1 MAVVPFNPYAVHARR
16 AEREAKERAEAAAR
30 EAARQRTRLPE
41 APPPV
46 PKLRVNLSPSAATR
60 TLAALGLGVAVCATV
75 AATLSL
81 ITAQTGVGVRVT
93 APTLGRLTAWL
104 ASMPWLFLGVT
115 LFAISRIEALVR
127 RGDAR
132 IWTGLSIAAG
142 LLAAWQATGGI
153 VVEGVSPLVRVGGF
167 ITLVGIAGLVLRD
180 FCSTDSGSVRLQ
192 ILGGLV
198 GGLAVAVGPFL
209 MAGQALL
216 PVEDRSAALTAMLG
230 GCDALLGLVVATL
243 TVHATLIYVRD
254 FLPDFTI
261 ALDTADEPATHTRKG
276 A

>member
-41 APPPV
+41 APLPV

-81 ITAQTGVGVRVT
+81 ITSHAGIGVRVT

-104 ASMPWLFLGVT
+104 ASMPWLFLGLT

-132 IWTGLSIAAG
+132 VWTGLSIAAG

-167 ITLVGIAGLVLRD
+167 ITLVGISGLVLRD

-216 PVEDRSAALTAMLG
+216 PVEDRSAALAAMLG

-261 ALDTADEPATHTRKG
+261 ALDTADEPATPTRKG

>member
-1 MAVVPFNPYAVHARR
+1 MAVVPFNPYTVHARR
-16 AEREAKERAEAAAR
+16 AAREAQARAEAAAR
-30 EAARQRTRLPE
+30 EQARQRTKLPE

-46 PKLRVNLSPSAATR
+46 PKLHVNLSPAAATR

-81 ITAQTGVGVRVT
+81 IAQTQVGVRMA
-93 APTLGRLTAWL
+93 APTLERLTAWL
-104 ASMPWLFLGVT
+104 ASMPWIFLGVT
-115 LFAISRIEALVR
+115 LFAISRIETLVR
-127 RGDAR
+127 RTDAR
-132 IWTGLSIAAG
+132 VWTGLAATAT
-142 LLAAWQATGGI
+142 LFAAWQATGG
-153 VVEGVSPLVRVGGF
+153 VMVDGLSPIVRVGGF
-167 ITLVGIAGLVLRD
+167 ITLLGVAGLLLRD

-192 ILGGLV
+192 IVGGLA
-198 GGLAVAVGPFL
+198 GGLAVAVGPFVL
-209 MAGQALL
+209 AGQALL
-216 PVEDRSAALTAMLG
+216 PEADRAPALAVMLA

-261 ALDTADEPATHTRKG
+261 ALDTADQPIAGTRKQ

>member
-1 MAVVPFNPYAVHARR
+1 MAVVPFNPSTVHARR

-30 EAARQRTRLPE
+30 EQARQRARLPE

-75 AATLSL
+75 AATLALVAGHSGGSL
-81 ITAQTGVGVRVT
+81 RVT
-93 APTLGRLTAWL
+93 APTLERLTAWL

-127 RGDAR
+127 RAEAR
-132 IWTGLSIAAG
+132 IWTGLAAGAG
-142 LLAAWQATGGI
+142 LLSAWQATGG
-153 VVEGVSPLVRVGGF
+153 VMVEGVPPIVRVGGF
-167 ITLVGIAGLVLRD
+167 ITLLGILGLVLRD
-180 FCSTDSGSVRLQ
+180 FCSNESGAVRLQ
-192 ILGGLV
+192 IAGGLA
-198 GGLAVAVGPFL
+198 GGLAVAVGPFVL
-209 MAGQALL
+209 IGQALL
-216 PVEDRSAALTAMLG
+216 PVGERSPALTAMLG

-261 ALDTADEPATHTRKG
+261 ALDTADEPAASTRKG

>member
-1 MAVVPFNPYAVHARR
+1 MAVVPFSPYTVYARR
-16 AEREAKERAEAAAR
+16 VEREAKARAEAAAR
-30 EAARQRTRLPE
+30 EQARQRARLPE

-81 ITAQTGVGVRVT
+81 VTTHAGVGVQVT
-93 APTLGRLTAWL
+93 APTLSRLTAWL
-104 ASMPWLFLGVT
+104 ASMPWLFLAVT
-115 LFAISRIEALVR
+115 LFAISRIEAVVHR
-127 RGDAR
+127 TDGRV
-132 IWTGLSIAAG
+132 WTGLCVSAAA
-142 LLAAWQATGGI
+142 LAAWQATGGVI
-153 VVEGVSPLVRVGGF
+153 VDGVSPIVRVGGF
-167 ITLVGIAGLVLRD
+167 VTLVGAAGLLLRD
-180 FCSTDSGSVRLQ
+180 FCSAESGAVRLQ
-192 ILGGLV
+192 IVGGLT
-198 GGLAVAVGPFL
+198 GGLAVAVGPFVL
-209 MAGQALL
+209 IGQALL
-216 PVEDRSAALTAMLG
+216 PATERSVALSAMLA

-261 ALDTADEPATHTRKG
+261 ALDTADQPAASTRKG

>member
-1 MAVVPFNPYAVHARR
+1 MAVVPFSPATVHARR
-16 AEREAKERAEAAAR
+16 AEREAKVRAEAAAR
-30 EAARQRTRLPE
+30 EQARQRTRLPE

-81 ITAQTGVGVRVT
+81 VTSHASVGLSVT

-104 ASMPWLFLGVT
+104 ASLPWLFLSLT

-127 RGDAR
+127 HADAR
-132 IWTGLSIAAG
+132 VWTGLSISAA
-142 LLAAWQATGGI
+142 LLAAWQATGG
-153 VVEGVSPLVRVGGF
+153 VMVEGVSPLLRVGGF
-167 ITLVGIAGLVLRD
+167 ITLLGVAGLLLRE
-180 FCSTDSGSVRLQ
+180 FCSTESGGVRLQ
-192 ILGGLV
+192 IVGGLV

-209 MAGQALL
+209 LIGQALL
-216 PVEDRSAALTAMLG
+216 PVAERSSALMAMLA

-243 TVHATLIYVRD
+243 AVHATLIYVRD

-261 ALDTADEPATHTRKG
+261 ALDTADVPAASSRKQ

>member
-1 MAVVPFNPYAVHARR
+1 MAVVPFNPYTVHARR
-16 AEREAKERAEAAAR
+16 AEREAKARAEAVAR
-30 EAARQRTRLPE
+30 EQARQRARLPE
-41 APPPV
+41 AAPPV
-46 PKLRVNLSPSAATR
+46 PRLRVNLSPSAATR

-81 ITAQTGVGVRVT
+81 VTAHAGVGVRVT

-127 RGDAR
+127 RTDAR
-132 IWTGLSIAAG
+132 VWTGLCVSAIA
-142 LLAAWQATGGI
+142 LAAWQATGGVI
-153 VVEGVSPLVRVGGF
+153 VEGVSPIVRVGGF
-167 ITLVGIAGLVLRD
+167 ITLLGVAGLLLRD
-180 FCSTDSGSVRLQ
+180 FCSADSGAVRLQ
-192 ILGGLV
+192 IVGGLA

-209 MAGQALL
+209 LIGQALL
-216 PVEDRSAALTAMLG
+216 PAAERSTALTAMLA

-261 ALDTADEPATHTRKG
+261 ALDTADQSQATTRKQ